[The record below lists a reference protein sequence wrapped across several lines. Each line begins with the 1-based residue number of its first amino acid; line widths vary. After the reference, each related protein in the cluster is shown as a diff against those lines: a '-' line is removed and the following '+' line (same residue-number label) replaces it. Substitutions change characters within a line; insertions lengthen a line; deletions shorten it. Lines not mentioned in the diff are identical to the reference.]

1 MCRMRNC
8 IYLREKSNTQKSVN
22 TLVCK
27 KKKKRKGKKKRKLG
41 HWSKENTHQY
51 LIDDVSVDNGRRDE
65 IEGAGKKR
73 GGGGGRKSELIKY
86 L

>member
-1 MCRMRNC
+1 MRNC
-8 IYLREKSNTQKSVN
+8 IHSREKSNTQEKN
-22 TLVCK
+22 QILK
-27 KKKKRKGKKKRKLG
+27 KVWILSFVKKRRREKKLG

-65 IEGAGKKR
+65 IEGL
-73 GGGGGRKSELIKY
+73 GGGGVRKLIKY